1 MLTYKR
7 ECYRVLAN
15 HFIGNMR
22 RQIEVNTME
31 ISLLEEINQLNEQKN
46 ELTNVLRQ
54 KKSKLDKIR
63 ELRLKP
69 DPELEFK

>member
-1 MLTYKR
+1 
-7 ECYRVLAN
+7 
-15 HFIGNMR
+15 MR

-69 DPELEFK
+69 DPELDFN